1 MGTSVTITGSGTPGP
16 SADRAGPGVLVR
28 VEGLA
33 LQFDAGRATVMR
45 LAALGVRPPDLD
57 AVFITHHH
65 SDHLTG
71 LADVVLTR
79 WIIDGGGEAGPL
91 RVVAPA
97 GPSVRFVERLLD
109 GWQEEI
115 DTRVARHPRP
125 RPSVDLRAFDVPPR
139 AADGPAAGSAQ
150 GAAGAGSA
158 HGAAGAGSAHG
169 AVGAAGSPP
178 GPAEVWS
185 SGDVR
190 VLAAEM
196 RHDPV
201 RPAVGYRVETPDGTV
216 VITGDTQVSA
226 EVAELAAGADV
237 LVYEAMRFE
246 AVLASPHLPDHIREY
261 HADTRLIGAQAA
273 DLGVGTLVL
282 THLIPDPVTPA
293 EVEAFAADVRAGGF
307 RGELLVADDLDTV
320 TLG

>member
-16 SADRAGPGVLVR
+16 SAERAGPGVLVR

-97 GPSVRFVERLLD
+97 GPSARFVERLLD

-125 RPSVDLRAFDVPPR
+125 RPSIDLRAFDVPPR
-139 AADGPAAGSAQ
+139 AADGPAEGSAR
-150 GAAGAGSA
+150 GAAGA
-158 HGAAGAGSAHG
+158 AGA
-169 AVGAAGSPP
+169 PP
-178 GPAEVWS
+178 GPVEVWS

-261 HADTRLIGAQAA
+261 HADTRLIDAQAA

-307 RGELLVADDLDTV
+307 RGELLVADDFDTV

>member
-1 MGTSVTITGSGTPGP
+1 MVTSVTITGSGNPGP
-16 SADRAGPGVLVR
+16 SAERAGPGVLVR
-28 VEGLA
+28 CEGLC

-45 LAALGVRPPDLD
+45 LAALGVRPSDLD
-57 AVFITHHH
+57 VVFITHHH

-79 WIIDGGGEAGPL
+79 WILDGGGEAGPL

-97 GPSVRFVERLLD
+97 GPSARFVERLLD

-125 RPSVDLRAFDVPPR
+125 RPSIDLRAFDVPPR
-139 AADGPAAGSAQ
+139 AADGPAEGTAHGASGEAGSVHGAAV
-150 GAAGAGSA
+150 AAGA
-158 HGAAGAGSAHG
+158 
-169 AVGAAGSPP
+169 PP
-178 GPAEVWS
+178 GSAEVWS
-185 SGDVR
+185 SGSVR

-216 VITGDTQVSA
+216 VITGDTRVSG
-226 EVAELAAGADV
+226 EVAHLAAGADV

-246 AVLASPHLPDHIREY
+246 AVLAAPSCPITSASTTP
-261 HADTRLIGAQAA
+261 
-273 DLGVGTLVL
+273 
-282 THLIPDPVTPA
+282 TPA
-293 EVEAFAADVRAGGF
+293 
-307 RGELLVADDLDTV
+307 
-320 TLG
+320 